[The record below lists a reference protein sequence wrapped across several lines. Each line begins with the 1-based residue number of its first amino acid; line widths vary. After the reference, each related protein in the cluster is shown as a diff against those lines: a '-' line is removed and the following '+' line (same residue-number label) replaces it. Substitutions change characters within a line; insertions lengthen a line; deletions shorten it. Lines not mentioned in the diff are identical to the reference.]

1 MRFLTAAALLAAA
14 FAFVSPAS
22 AADKSELTVIVMDPL
37 SAPLSCPCVAG
48 YAQRDYEKLGKY
60 LEKSLG
66 RPVKVHFSE
75 SLTHALKKKTEGKAD
90 IIIGKESVVRF
101 EAGENK
107 LGATPI
113 ASLTG
118 KDGKTTMTGLFV
130 VGGKDPA
137 LTVNDLN
144 GYRILFGQKECDEK
158 YAAAFKL
165 MKDLGMKYEGKI
177 ETCPSCSDGATKV
190 VDGFKGGEKIATVVS
205 SYAGPLLEGCG
216 TIKKGDVRVVGE
228 TDPVPFIVAFATD
241 KVPSTEREAI
251 RAALFA
257 IAKDAELCKVMET
270 KLGFVS
276 INDGKKK

>member
-1 MRFLTAAALLAAA
+1 MRLTFVLMTAAICAAY
-14 FAFVSPAS
+14 SPGAS
-22 AADKSELTVIVMDPL
+22 AAEKSELTVIVMDPL

-60 LEKSLG
+60 LEKALG

-75 SLTHALKKKTEGKAD
+75 SLTLALKKKTEGKAD
-90 IIIGKESVVRF
+90 IIIGKESVVRN
-101 EAGENK
+101 EAAENK
-107 LGATPI
+107 LAAAPI

-137 LTVNDLN
+137 ITINDLK
-144 GYRILFGQKECDEK
+144 GYRILFGVKEADEK
-158 YAAAFKL
+158 HAAAFTL

-205 SYAGPLLEGCG
+205 SYAQPLLEGCG

-228 TDPVPFIVAFATD
+228 TDPVPFIVAFASNSL
-241 KVPSTEREAI
+241 PSIDREAI
-251 RAALFA
+251 QKALFA
-257 IAKDAELCKVMET
+257 VAKDAELCKVMET
-270 KLGFVS
+270 KLGFVAFD
-276 INDGKKK
+276 DGKKK